1 MPELL
6 VQQVEVE
13 APVVAFGPHIRELVK
28 VEDFGFLGYFGF
40 EESIDKHVV
49 EGKINML
56 FSLFQWLRL
65 CNFGLYFESNN

>member
-1 MPELL
+1 MPELV

-13 APVVAFGPHIRELVK
+13 APVVLFRPHIRQLAK
-28 VEDFGFLGYFGF
+28 VEDFGFVGYFGF
-40 EESIDKHVV
+40 EESVDKRVV

-65 CNFGLYFESNN
+65 CNFGLCFESNN